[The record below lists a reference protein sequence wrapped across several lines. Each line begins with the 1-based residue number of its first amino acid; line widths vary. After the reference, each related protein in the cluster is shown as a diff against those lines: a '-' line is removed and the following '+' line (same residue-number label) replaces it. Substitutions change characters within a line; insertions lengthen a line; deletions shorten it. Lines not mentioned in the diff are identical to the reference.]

1 MKRRH
6 LLYPLIIGVFAA
18 LTWWIIII
26 GQRLPNDAL
35 PGYFTSDPPSPQQQM
50 LEAAQAPGVFHEFIG
65 HFQHPLSMLLMQI
78 IIILCVSRLFG
89 YAARLVKQ
97 PAVVGEIIAGI
108 FLGPSLLGW
117 FWPDAMLAIFPKSTL
132 SNLQFLSQIGLAF
145 FMFIVGMELD
155 ISKIRQKAHDA
166 VMISHASIIIP
177 FFLGVC
183 LAYFTYVQ
191 FAPAQVNFLSFALFM
206 GIAMSITAFPVLA
219 RIVQERGLTGTP
231 LGNMA
236 ITCAAADDITAW
248 CILAVVVAIVKAGGI
263 LSAVVTI
270 ALALVFVLAMLFVIR
285 PWLKH
290 RMSRISGTKTKV
302 ALGFFVLLIAG
313 YIAEVIGIH
322 LLFGA
327 FLAGVIMPAE
337 ANIKS
342 ILTDKLEDVSIV
354 ILLPIFFAFT
364 GLRTQIGLLSEGHM
378 WTIFGAIM
386 LVAVGGKF
394 AGSALTARLVGQT
407 WPEAFSIGALMNT
420 RGLMELIVLNI
431 GYDLGILTPQ
441 VFAML
446 VLMALAT
453 TFMTGPLLDLIN
465 YCTAAGLKK
474 RHVQA

>member
-1 MKRRH
+1 MPAMKRKH
-6 LLYPLIIGVFAA
+6 LLYPLIIGIFAV
-18 LTWWIIII
+18 LIWWIIAQ
-26 GQRLPNDAL
+26 GERLPAPL
-35 PGYFTSDPPSPQQQM
+35 MTEAPATSPGHTADGG
-50 LEAAQAPGVFHEFIG
+50 LLAELLG
-65 HFQHPLSMLLMQI
+65 HVKHPLSMLLMQI
-78 IIILCVSRLFG
+78 IVILCVSRLFG
-89 YAARLVKQ
+89 YAARLVRQ

-108 FLGPSLLGW
+108 VLGPSLLGW
-117 FWPDAMLAIFPKSTL
+117 LWPAGMQGIFPASSL
-132 SNLQFLSQIGLAF
+132 NNLQFLSQIGLAF

-166 VMISHASIIIP
+166 VMISHASIVIP

-183 LAYFTYVQ
+183 LAYFTYQQ
-191 FAPAQVNFLSFALFM
+191 FAPAHVSFLSFALFM

-231 LGNMA
+231 LGTMA

-248 CILAVVVAIVKAGGI
+248 CILAVVVAIVKAGSI

-270 ALALVFVLAMLFVIR
+270 ALALAFVMAMLMIVR
-285 PWLKH
+285 PWLKR
-290 RMSRISGTKTKV
+290 RMGKLSGTKTKV

-313 YIAEVIGIH
+313 YAAEVIGIH

-327 FLAGVIMPAE
+327 FLAGVIMPEE
-337 ANIKS
+337 ANIKDV
-342 ILTDKLEDVSIV
+342 LRDKLEDVSVV

-364 GLRTQIGLLSEGHM
+364 GLRTQIGLLSDGQL
-378 WTIFGAIM
+378 WTVFGAIM

-394 AGSALTARLVGQT
+394 AGSALTARLVGQP
-407 WPEAFSIGALMNT
+407 WQDALSIGALMNT
-420 RGLMELIVLNI
+420 RGLMELVVLNI
-431 GYDLGILTPQ
+431 GYDLGILRPE

-465 YCTAAGLKK
+465 YCYAPVKRNAG
-474 RHVQA
+474 VTTP